1 MILNIPNLVVI
12 ILVVVAAIIDVRSRR
27 IPNYLTLSGW
37 GIGLMYH
44 VVTGGLDGLM
54 FSSAGLVLGI
64 CLLLLFYLLG
74 GVGAA
79 DVKLMGAIGAFLGWK
94 GVFNAFLFSAVI
106 GGLYSVAAMAEAG
119 VLRKILKNI
128 LETVKGFFLARSISY
143 EPVNRNLKIC
153 YGLPIALGTILS
165 LWLGD
170 RVFQF

>member
-1 MILNIPNLVVI
+1 MILNVPDIVVI
-12 ILVVVAAIIDVRSRR
+12 ILVLIAVIIDVRSRR

-44 VVTGGLDGLM
+44 VVTGGLDGLI

-79 DVKLMGAIGAFLGWK
+79 DVKLMGAIGAFLGWE
-94 GVFNAFLFSAVI
+94 GVFHAFLFSAVI
-106 GGLYSVAAMAEAG
+106 GGLYSVAVMAEAG
-119 VLRKILKNI
+119 VLGKILKNI
-128 LETVKGFFLARSISY
+128 WETVKGFFLTKSISY
-143 EPVNRNLKIC
+143 KSVNRNLKIC

>member
-12 ILVVVAAIIDVRSRR
+12 ILVVVAALIDVRSRR

-37 GIGLMYH
+37 GAGLMYH
-44 VVTGGLDGLM
+44 VVTGGLEGLM
-54 FSSAGLVLGI
+54 FSFAGLVLGI
-64 CLLLLFYLLG
+64 CLLIFFYLLG

-94 GVFNAFLFSAVI
+94 GVFIAFLFSAII

-128 LETVKGFFLARSISY
+128 LETVKGFFLAKSISY

-153 YGLPIALGTILS
+153 YGLPIALGTIFS

-170 RVFQF
+170 WFFQF